1 MGSVIK
7 VNPVSSGPD
16 SGGQDLLS
24 LNIGESSQIV
34 FTSDRLSRDRKPSIF
49 SNVPSRMIIPL
60 TTACLIA
67 AASGYGLPPAAMTAI
82 LAVEGG
88 KVGQAV
94 VNRNGSR
101 DLGPFQ
107 VNSVWLDS
115 FKAYW
120 RLPDRETA
128 ERLLRDDGCA
138 NAWAAAAILK
148 SHVLYTGRIDH
159 AIARYHSA
167 TPPIGAAYLAK
178 VSAAARKQF
187 CASPAAR
194 NPEYRSYCVTAASP
208 APRSP

>member
-1 MGSVIK
+1 M
-7 VNPVSSGPD
+7 
-16 SGGQDLLS
+16 
-24 LNIGESSQIV
+24 IV
-34 FTSDRLSRDRKPSIF
+34 
-49 SNVPSRMIIPL
+49 PL
-60 TTACLIA
+60 TTACLMA
-67 AASGYGLPPAAMTAI
+67 AAAGYGVPPAALTAI

-94 VNRNGSR
+94 SNKNGSR

-107 VNSVWLDS
+107 INSVWLDS

-120 RLPDRETA
+120 NMPDRATV

-138 NAWAAAAILK
+138 NAWAASAILK
-148 SHVLYTGRIDH
+148 SHLIYTGRIDR

-178 VSAAARKQF
+178 VSTAARNQF
-187 CASPAAR
+187 CASQAAR
-194 NPEYRSYCVTAASP
+194 TQDYTGYCLTAASP